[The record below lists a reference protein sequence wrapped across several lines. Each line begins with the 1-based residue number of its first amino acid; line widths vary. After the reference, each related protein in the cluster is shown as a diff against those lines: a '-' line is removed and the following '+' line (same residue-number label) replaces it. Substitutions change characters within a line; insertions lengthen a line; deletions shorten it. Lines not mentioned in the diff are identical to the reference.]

1 MTVLVGWV
9 GYFGLHNMQKAI
21 SLSDHAEGMI
31 NAVLRARCLENEFVI
46 SKQQQAA
53 DEAVHELKTVVNT
66 AEELQTSLTNAH
78 QKELMGEIQADTRR
92 YKDLLN
98 RYVESETQKTRSS
111 EDMVRAAQDLEKI
124 ADEILKK
131 AQKTRQEVRQWSA
144 RRTDQAL
151 QASRTAEEIRSLASQ
166 CRVQESLYLLQGR
179 EDHAQKVIQ
188 LVARIENHIQLLQE
202 NDQADS
208 LSKRTQDLSN
218 CLSAYSQGFS
228 EYRQM
233 EIEQQ
238 IALRSMSKAADVLVS
253 AADKIK
259 IRQKGR
265 LFLQLSEGAS
275 LEDVKARIQI
285 LDRCVNIVNMATRS
299 RLHEKEFV
307 TSGQE
312 EAINKIK
319 SLSVQI
325 QTSAYIISD
334 IISKLDKQ
342 SEDES
347 PDTQSSGHKD
357 VQFAVQVAEQA
368 KHYLVA
374 FERYAD
380 IDKQTAQAQQRMQM
394 AAQRLDS
401 SAQFIS
407 RIQESTV
414 QTVRQE
420 SEQTLAN
427 AASKSALANRLIAQ
441 TRLCRQKEKS
451 VALSGRQKDIDEVHA
466 LQAEVVKI
474 GQKFQEISEENANPG
489 VKIVNA
495 AQSYALAF
503 ENYIELTRQQK
514 MAAAH
519 MVQAATEVRQKATQA
534 VDLQR
539 DQMTKTTQRANW
551 FMLFGTGGA
560 LGLGLLMATVITISV
575 TRPVYRL
582 IEGTQRVAQ
591 GDLSHRI
598 RRVSGDEIGKLA
610 QRFNIMSEALSKSY
624 EQISAQ
630 KDELELRVQK
640 RTAELE
646 NANKELSKAKETA
659 EKATRAKS
667 DFLANMS
674 HEIRTPMNGVIAAA
688 DLLLEEELPARTE
701 RYLKILHSS
710 AYSLLGIINDI
721 LDFSKI
727 EAGKLELEKHSF
739 WLEDVVYKVAD
750 IFLNKASEKNIEIL
764 VEIAPK
770 VPRVLEGDPLR
781 LQQVLNNLVSNAIKF
796 TGAGG
801 LVLIGAKEP
810 VYDEKCVTLTFYVQ
824 DTGVGLSQEQMSI
837 IFQPFSQ
844 VDESTTRKFEGTGL
858 GLSICKQLVSM
869 MHGDIWVQSAPDKGS
884 TFFFTVRFEGYREKA
899 HTAVEIPKGLRS
911 MRVLVVDDCEHSRRI
926 TKNMLHSFGFEA
938 TTLPSGVRALGMLQE
953 HPHEAGD
960 LILIDQFMPDMDG
973 IQTAQ
978 RISEKLQLETP
989 VILMSI
995 SGYEPEKM
1003 EITGTHIKAYLS
1015 KPIMPSTLF
1024 NTILEIFGK
1033 ESYLTEHE
1041 QERTTTKASLYKK
1054 RLSGKHVLVVEDNA
1068 INQEIVQAML
1078 EKAEVKLCLAGNGRE
1093 AIDILR
1099 EQSFDAVLMDIQ
1111 MPEMDGYQATGFIR
1125 RELGLT
1131 SLPIIAM
1138 TAHAMKG
1145 DEEKCLQAGMDAY
1158 ISKPITQERLLS
1170 ILWKNIELREGEI
1183 QKEEETLPETPPAE
1197 EHKPQP
1203 TETGL
1208 EIDGIDAKEA
1218 VQALGLTFETFFKI
1232 LGNFY
1237 RSNQSLI
1244 QEVTTAVNHK
1254 DWEDVAQKMHS
1265 LKGSAAHIG
1274 ARDLQKAAQ
1283 RMEEAA
1289 HARDIPESVFSSFT
1303 RELDRVFRSIGAA
1316 ASDRERQGPAVSK
1329 KDVDPETLKKN
1340 LIKLSQALE
1349 QADPVSIDEYIRII
1363 QDTVD
1368 SSLFLELQERVDLYE
1383 YDLAQESVEK
1393 IARHEEIDLRSQS

>member
-1 MTVLVGWV
+1 M
-9 GYFGLHNMQKAI
+9 
-21 SLSDHAEGMI
+21 
-31 NAVLRARCLENEFVI
+31 
-46 SKQQQAA
+46 
-53 DEAVHELKTVVNT
+53 EL
-66 AEELQTSLTNAH
+66 
-78 QKELMGEIQADTRR
+78 
-92 YKDLLN
+92 
-98 RYVESETQKTRSS
+98 
-111 EDMVRAAQDLEKI
+111 
-124 ADEILKK
+124 
-131 AQKTRQEVRQWSA
+131 
-144 RRTDQAL
+144 
-151 QASRTAEEIRSLASQ
+151 
-166 CRVQESLYLLQGR
+166 
-179 EDHAQKVIQ
+179 
-188 LVARIENHIQLLQE
+188 
-202 NDQADS
+202 
-208 LSKRTQDLSN
+208 
-218 CLSAYSQGFS
+218 
-228 EYRQM
+228 
-233 EIEQQ
+233 EQQ
-238 IALRSMSKAADVLVS
+238 GALRSMSKAADVLVR
-253 AADKIK
+253 AAEKIK

-285 LDRCVNIVNMATRS
+285 LDRCVDIVNMATRS

-307 TSGQE
+307 TSGRE
-312 EAINKIK
+312 DSIKKIT

-342 SEDES
+342 SGAES
-347 PDTQSSGHKD
+347 LETQPFNQQD

-374 FERYAD
+374 LERYAD
-380 IDKQTAQAQQRMQM
+380 IDKKTANAQQRMQM

-427 AASKSALANRLIAQ
+427 ASSKSALANRLIAQ

-451 VALSGRQKDIDEVHA
+451 VALSGRQEDIEQVHA

-474 GQKFQEISEENANPG
+474 GQKFQELSEEDANPG

-495 AQSYALAF
+495 AQSYASAF
-503 ENYIELTRQQK
+503 ENYIELIRKQK
-514 MAAAH
+514 ITAAH
-519 MVQAATEVRQKATQA
+519 MVQAATEVRQKAA
-534 VDLQR
+534 KAMNLQR

-610 QRFNIMSEALSKSY
+610 QRFNTMSDALFKSY

-630 KDELELRVQK
+630 KDELEQRVQR

-674 HEIRTPMNGVIAAA
+674 HEIRTPMNGIIASA
-688 DLLLEEELPARTE
+688 DLLLEEELPAKIK

-764 VEIAPK
+764 VDISPE

-781 LQQVLNNLVSNAIKF
+781 LQQVLNNLVSNAVKF

-801 LVLIGAKEP
+801 LVLIGVTEP
-810 VYDEKCVTLTFYVQ
+810 VYSQKSVTLTFYVQ
-824 DTGVGLSQEQMSI
+824 DTGVGLSQDQMNI

-869 MHGDIWVQSAPDKGS
+869 MNGDIWVQSVPGKGS

-899 HTAVEIPKGLRS
+899 HKAVEIPKGLRNI
-911 MRVLVVDDCEHSRRI
+911 RVLVVDDCEHSQRI
-926 TKNMLHSFGFEA
+926 TKNMLQSFGFEA
-938 TTLPSGVRALGMLQE
+938 TTLSSGVRALEMLQE
-953 HPHEAGD
+953 HPHKAGD
-960 LILIDQFMPDMDG
+960 LMLIDQFMPDMDG
-973 IQTAQ
+973 MQTAK
-978 RISEKLQLETP
+978 RISEKFHLETP

-995 SGYEPEKM
+995 SGYEPAKS
-1003 EITGTHIKAYLS
+1003 EIRGTHIKAYLS

-1041 QERTTTKASLYKK
+1041 EKRITTKASLYKK
-1054 RLSGKHVLVVEDNA
+1054 RLSDRRVLVVEDNA

-1078 EKAEVKLCLAGNGRE
+1078 EKAEVQLCLASNGKE
-1093 AIDILR
+1093 AIDILG
-1099 EQSFDAVLMDIQ
+1099 EESFDAVLMDIQ
-1111 MPEMDGYQATGFIR
+1111 MPGMDGYQTTGIIR

-1131 SLPIIAM
+1131 DLPIIAM

-1158 ISKPITQERLLS
+1158 ISKPLTQERLLS

-1183 QKEEETLPETPPAE
+1183 HKEEETLPETPLAE
-1197 EHKPQP
+1197 EQKPQP
-1203 TETGL
+1203 TEDVP

-1218 VQALGLTFETFFKI
+1218 VQALDLTPETFYKI

-1244 QEVTTAVNHK
+1244 QDVTTAVNQQ

-1274 ARDLQKAAQ
+1274 AHDLQKAAQ

-1289 HARDIPESVFSSFT
+1289 HARDIPESIFSSFT
-1303 RELDRVFRSIGAA
+1303 QELDRVFKSIWAI

-1329 KDVDPETLKKN
+1329 KDVDPETLRKN
-1340 LIKLSQALE
+1340 LIKLSQTLV
-1349 QADPVSIDEYIRII
+1349 QADPVSIDEYIRMIEDI
-1363 QDTVD
+1363 VD
-1368 SSLFLELQERVDLYE
+1368 SSLFQELKERVDMYDYE
-1383 YDLAQESVEK
+1383 LAQESVEK
-1393 IARHEEIDLRSQS
+1393 IARHEGIDLRSQS